1 MKKPAPA
8 HVKLLFC
15 IGISTA
21 GCLWS
26 LSSVAYCGK
35 PELPTKTPL
44 PIQSLQSVFTLKH
57 APIGKSM
64 GTMTVQVGSGETLG
78 GWAWCGSDGKP
89 GQLGFTAPKTT
100 LIPIDGNGL
109 YESGV
114 PGVGIRIGHRA
125 RYNWTEPTAA
135 PATYP
140 TGNIGTIRYMPTVLV
155 VDFIRTAMGVG
166 KGDITPFNYSTNFF
180 IDTNYTNP
188 SRAEFTI
195 EGYNLRAT
203 LEHNAFFTTC
213 STQKSTNDV
222 NMGRPTAYDI
232 KRGAVPDHGFS
243 LDVVCE
249 GLNPSVKPPVKVY
262 FEGNSIQDGLL
273 NLTGRG
279 EAGVAQGVGISL
291 TSSKGAA
298 LPFTQA
304 RALPLDWLASGA
316 GTEMYRFVGS
326 ARYVATGGKITA
338 GKADSIL
345 TYILEYN

>member
-1 MKKPAPA
+1 
-8 HVKLLFC
+8 
-15 IGISTA
+15 
-21 GCLWS
+21 
-26 LSSVAYCGK
+26 
-35 PELPTKTPL
+35 
-44 PIQSLQSVFTLKH
+44 
-57 APIGKSM
+57 
-64 GTMTVQVGSGETLG
+64 
-78 GWAWCGSDGKP
+78 
-89 GQLGFTAPKTT
+89 
-100 LIPIDGNGL
+100 
-109 YESGV
+109 
-114 PGVGIRIGHRA
+114 
-125 RYNWTEPTAA
+125 
-135 PATYP
+135 
-140 TGNIGTIRYMPTVLV
+140 
-155 VDFIRTAMGVG
+155 MGVG
-166 KGDITPFNYSTNFF
+166 KGDISPFNYSTNFF

-213 STQKSTNDV
+213 STQKSTIDV

-232 KRGAVPDHGFS
+232 KRGAAPDHGFS

-249 GLNPSVKPPVKVY
+249 GLNPSIKPPVKVY

>member
-1 MKKPAPA
+1 M
-8 HVKLLFC
+8 LILN
-15 IGISTA
+15 
-21 GCLWS
+21 W
-26 LSSVAYCGK
+26 
-35 PELPTKTPL
+35 PT
-44 PIQSLQSVFTLKH
+44 IVTLKA
-57 APIGKSM
+57 APIGEPM
-64 GTMTVQVGSGETLG
+64 ATAHAQVGSSESLG
-78 GWAWCGSDGKP
+78 GWSWCGSDGKIGEFGLTP
-89 GQLGFTAPKTT
+89 PQTNLVP
-100 LIPIDGNGL
+100 LDGNGL
-109 YESGV
+109 YDSGV
-114 PGVGIRIGHRA
+114 PGVGIRIRHRA
-125 RYNWTEPTAA
+125 TYNWTSSLAA
-135 PATYP
+135 PFTHS
-140 TGNIGTIRYMPTVLV
+140 TGNDGVLRYAPNLIV
-155 VDFIRTAMGVG
+155 VDFVRTAMGVG
-166 KGDITPFNYSTNFF
+166 KGETTPFNYKTNFF

-188 SRAEFTI
+188 TRAVFNI
-195 EGYNLRAT
+195 EGTQLST
-203 LEHNAFFTTC
+203 ILTHNVFFTTC
-213 STQKSTNDV
+213 STQKSNIDV

-345 TYILEYN
+345 TYILEYNQPSRTGRSNRTRPTLRYNQRIDEATPMPTNFRNERLPVGSA

>member
-1 MKKPAPA
+1 MSKSSYEFKGSREKPAPA

-35 PELPTKTPL
+35 PELPTKTPPL

-89 GQLGFTAPKTT
+89 GQFGFTAPKTT

-140 TGNIGTIRYMPTVLV
+140 TGNIGTMRYMPTVLV

-213 STQKSTNDV
+213 STQKSTIDV

-316 GTEMYRFVGS
+316 GR
-326 ARYVATGGKITA
+326 RCTA
-338 GKADSIL
+338 LWDRLAMSPLAEKNHRG
-345 TYILEYN
+345 

>member
-1 MKKPAPA
+1 ME
-8 HVKLLFC
+8 
-15 IGISTA
+15 IGSRYQLDNSFAVCET
-21 GCLWS
+21 
-26 LSSVAYCGK
+26 
-35 PELPTKTPL
+35 ELPRQ
-44 PIQSLQSVFTLKH
+44 ISR
-57 APIGKSM
+57 
-64 GTMTVQVGSGETLG
+64 
-78 GWAWCGSDGKP
+78 KP
-89 GQLGFTAPKTT
+89 RSNIA
-100 LIPIDGNGL
+100 
-109 YESGV
+109 
-114 PGVGIRIGHRA
+114 R
-125 RYNWTEPTAA
+125 RYN
-135 PATYP
+135 
-140 TGNIGTIRYMPTVLV
+140 
-155 VDFIRTAMGVG
+155 
-166 KGDITPFNYSTNFF
+166 
-180 IDTNYTNP
+180 
-188 SRAEFTI
+188 
-195 EGYNLRAT
+195 
-203 LEHNAFFTTC
+203 NAFFTTC
-213 STQKSTNDV
+213 STQKSTIDV

>member
-1 MKKPAPA
+1 
-8 HVKLLFC
+8 
-15 IGISTA
+15 G
-21 GCLWS
+21 
-26 LSSVAYCGK
+26 SVDHY
-35 PELPTKTPL
+35 
-44 PIQSLQSVFTLKH
+44 
-57 APIGKSM
+57 
-64 GTMTVQVGSGETLG
+64 
-78 GWAWCGSDGKP
+78 
-89 GQLGFTAPKTT
+89 
-100 LIPIDGNGL
+100 
-109 YESGV
+109 
-114 PGVGIRIGHRA
+114 R
-125 RYNWTEPTAA
+125 
-135 PATYP
+135 
-140 TGNIGTIRYMPTVLV
+140 
-155 VDFIRTAMGVG
+155 
-166 KGDITPFNYSTNFF
+166 
-180 IDTNYTNP
+180 
-188 SRAEFTI
+188 
-195 EGYNLRAT
+195 YNLRAT

-213 STQKSTNDV
+213 STQKSTIDV